1 MEKHPF
7 TTVCRGRVVSITE
20 RPHVRG
26 GGMVLGGWGGTRI
39 ETVMFTEFWVR
50 SPEFGDCCF
59 KMGTDELP
67 PMLLDHAVTVVLA
80 KSVVCAVVNHST
92 GVQRCYRPISV
103 YKRNNGGWLFLLLAL
118 GILAV
123 LELQGYRA
131 ALAGLRGIILV
142 VWIALVGLEQLR
154 VLGYN
159 ARLDRSLQT
168 LIALDL
174 PLRGRANVRE
184 MDPPRLP

>member
-1 MEKHPF
+1 MRSLLVF
-7 TTVCRGRVVSITE
+7 LLLGSTVLAQDLSYRVRTEILDQRNPVTVNVSTS
-20 RPHVRG
+20 G
-26 GGMVLGGWGGTRI
+26 
-39 ETVMFTEFWVR
+39 
-50 SPEFGDCCF
+50 CF

-92 GVQRCYRPISV
+92 GVQRCYRPRSV
-103 YKRNNGGWLFLLLAL
+103 YKRNNGGWLFLVLVL
-118 GILAV
+118 GILAA
-123 LELQGYRA
+123 LESQGYRA
-131 ALAGLRGIILV
+131 AVAGLRGIMLV
-142 VWIALVGLEQLR
+142 VWIGLVGLEQLR

-168 LIALDL
+168 LIALDS